1 MEPFVAAFPAT
12 ESVAVSPSTPVP
24 KPPLPV
30 RLLDATLDLLLPAA
44 CVGCGV
50 ARTQLCHECRRHLTA
65 AEPLRARP
73 AHPPP
78 GLPEIYA
85 AVRYGGPAR
94 QVLLAHKERGALR
107 LATPLGQALALA
119 ARAAFPATPSTERPL
134 LLVPMPSTTHTT
146 RARGHNPTVRV
157 ARAAASALRAAGIP
171 TRVVPALRHGRAVA
185 DQSGLDAAARQR
197 NLRGALTVHAHRTT
211 LREGHVLVVDDLVT
225 TGASLSEA
233 TRALAEAGA
242 DVLAGAVVAATQ
254 LRD

>member
-1 MEPFVAAFPAT
+1 MRAT
-12 ESVAVSPSTPVP
+12 
-24 KPPLPV
+24 PLPI
-30 RLLDATLDLLLPAA
+30 RLLDAALDLLLPAA

-50 ARTQLCHECRRHLTA
+50 ARTQLCPDCRGRLTA

-85 AVRYGGPAR
+85 AVRYGDPAR

-107 LATPLGQALALA
+107 LATPLGQALASA
-119 ARAAFPATPSTERPL
+119 VRAAFPATPRPERPL

-146 RARGHNPTVRV
+146 RARGHNPTLRV
-157 ARAAASALRAAGIP
+157 ARAAASALRGAGVP
-171 TRVVPALRHGRAVA
+171 TRVVPALRHARAVA

-225 TGASLSEA
+225 TGASIAEA